1 LTPYGLIKMASIKA
15 SRACVRRLEPEFI
28 EAAFFIFIPHPS
40 SAASPE
46 GSFPPITRMFMGS
59 GFGDTQAR
67 GGGKKIFIY
76 KYMSSPR
83 SGQSSTRYASSALR
97 RIYLYIKINKGLSI
111 NLKFRVLT
119 SASHRCQDTKLPSA
133 AKLGSFPYC

>member
-1 LTPYGLIKMASIKA
+1 MASIKA

-46 GSFPPITRMFMGS
+46 GSFPPHNTNRMFMGS

-67 GGGKKIFIY
+67 GGG
-76 KYMSSPR
+76 
-83 SGQSSTRYASSALR
+83 
-97 RIYLYIKINKGLSI
+97 
-111 NLKFRVLT
+111 
-119 SASHRCQDTKLPSA
+119 
-133 AKLGSFPYC
+133 